1 MSTIVSEYRPKALS
15 ATTILT
21 GSIHQ
26 GNLFQAA
33 AMLDKLPAPS
43 RCL

>member
-1 MSTIVSEYRPKALS
+1 VSEYRPKALS
-15 ATTILT
+15 ATTMDT
-21 GSIHQ
+21 GSTHQ

-33 AMLDKLPAPS
+33 AMLDKLLTPS